1 MIVRIVFVS
10 FDGFLQTVY
19 CPHNQVTYR
28 RPMDNWIALV
38 KTNMEDR
45 KVTQGELAE
54 RLGMSQG
61 GVGHWLNKRRAPSVV
76 DMNRVLAALGLGY
89 LEVALDIRERA
100 EEVPVQKHYTP
111 YFRYPVSDWSGLCEV
126 REERAAYG
134 AARFELTDYHAQGE
148 AFWLP
153 VSGDAMTAPSG
164 LSVSAGMLILVDPAI
179 QAEPGKLVVAQ
190 WAACPQATFRQLLEE
205 SGQLYLVPLN
215 PTYPKQPFTDDCHIL
230 GVVVQATAK
239 F

>member
-1 MIVRIVFVS
+1 
-10 FDGFLQTVY
+10 
-19 CPHNQVTYR
+19 
-28 RPMDNWIALV
+28 MDNWIALV
-38 KTNMEDR
+38 KANMEDR

-61 GVGHWLNKRRAPSVV
+61 GVGHWLNKRRAPNLT
-76 DMNRVLAALGLGY
+76 DMNRVLTALGLGY

-100 EEVPVQKHYTP
+100 EEALPEKNYNP
-111 YFRYPVSDWSGLCEV
+111 YFRYPVSDWKGLCEV
-126 REERAAYG
+126 REERATYG
-134 AARFELTDYHAQGE
+134 AARFELSDYHAQGD

-153 VSGDAMTAPSG
+153 VTGDAMTAPSG
-164 LSVSAGMLILVDPAI
+164 LSVSAGMMILVDPAI
-179 QAEPGKLVVAQ
+179 KAEPGKLVVAQ
-190 WAACPQATFRQLLEE
+190 GAANPHATFRQLLEE

-230 GVVVQATAK
+230 GVVVQAMAK

>member
-1 MIVRIVFVS
+1 
-10 FDGFLQTVY
+10 
-19 CPHNQVTYR
+19 
-28 RPMDNWIALV
+28 MDNWIALV
-38 KTNMEDR
+38 KANMEDR

-61 GVGHWLNKRRAPSVV
+61 GVGHWLNKRRAPNLT
-76 DMNRVLAALGLGY
+76 DMNRVLTALGLGY

-100 EEVPVQKHYTP
+100 EEALPEKNYNP
-111 YFRYPVSDWSGLCEV
+111 YFRYPVSDWKGLCEV
-126 REERAAYG
+126 REERATYG
-134 AARFELTDYHAQGE
+134 AARFELSNYHAQGD

-153 VSGDAMTAPSG
+153 VTGDAMTAPSG
-164 LSVSAGMLILVDPAI
+164 LSVSAGMMILVDPAI
-179 QAEPGKLVVAQ
+179 KAEPGKLVVAQ
-190 WAACPQATFRQLLEE
+190 GAANPQATFRQLLEE

-230 GVVVQATAK
+230 GVVVQAMAK